1 VVKAARILTC
11 VSAAIFPPDI
21 IRHPR
26 STEPAPLVVFGLQ
39 RRSSRLLRVPRIDR
53 RLGTPRGPLQEAA
66 PASGSSRLAAPR
78 DTTMSNASLAGCSI
92 LICEDES
99 LIALGI
105 ADAFSHAG
113 ARVLKARSLA
123 DALIAIEEVP
133 SAVILD
139 HALTEARVRSSANA

>member
-1 VVKAARILTC
+1 
-11 VSAAIFPPDI
+11 
-21 IRHPR
+21 
-26 STEPAPLVVFGLQ
+26 VVFGLQ